1 MKKLNNKYTR
11 QIIYVVVLFFSIVV
25 QANGQSMYFV
35 SGDAKIA
42 TQLSDTEYALDP
54 NNDLTCKVEN
64 GKLIALLKG
73 KLFENMQTGYF
84 VKEKDKISYYR
95 NDGTIVGYYVPSES
109 RYYSKSQSQR
119 DKRQYK
125 ENQIALLYNNLI
137 YTVDNNPVYRIDEGF
152 NRELLGF
159 ILFFTLL

>member
-1 MKKLNNKYTR
+1 MKKLNGKYTR
-11 QIIYVVVLFFSIVV
+11 QIIFIVVLFFSIVV

-73 KLFENMQTGYF
+73 KLFENMQTGYLIK
-84 VKEKDKISYYR
+84 VKNKISYYR
-95 NDGTIVGYYVPSES
+95 NDGTIVGYYIPSES
-109 RYYSKSQSQR
+109 RYYWRSEGSQ
-119 DKRQYK
+119 RQYK
-125 ENQIALLYNNLI
+125 EDQIAVLYNNLI